1 MVHEPDPEKEALMIG
16 YCFNPECN
24 EELRYL
30 RQGSV
35 YQRETGTAQDFRS
48 EFFWLCPACSPL
60 FKVTSDH
67 DGEPSLAPAALR
79 DERVRRNSR
88 IRRVLRDVVVAQLPE
103 TQDAQRVAL

>member
-1 MVHEPDPEKEALMIG
+1 MIG
-16 YCFNPECN
+16 HCFNPECN

-60 FKVTSDH
+60 FKVTSDD

-103 TQDAQRVAL
+103 TQDAQRVAS